1 VSTVLRVRDIIE
13 GIDTFAPFSSCCDWD
28 NSGLQVGCLD
38 WEVTRLAVSLDLTD
52 RAIDE
57 SLEKGCSCIITH
69 HPVIFEPLR
78 NIETGTPLGRK
89 ILACLERRLSV
100 ISVHTNW
107 DICVGGVNWT
117 LAELIGLERI
127 SSLDG
132 SDGRDGRDGWMGVHG
147 AFTTPEKGASL
158 PGVLRE
164 KWGLSW
170 TRDYRVPDTVSYLAL
185 AGGAGG
191 DLWPG
196 AKERGSEVFITA
208 DMKYH
213 QVMEA
218 VESGLGVI
226 VADHGEMERI
236 TLPALG
242 SLLSETLPL
251 EVLEVDAQGFE
262 AGNIAAG

>member
-1 VSTVLRVRDIIE
+1 MLRVRDIID
-13 GIDTFAPFSSCCDWD
+13 GIDTFAPFSSCRDWD
-28 NSGLQVGCLD
+28 NSGLQVGSLD
-38 WEVTRLAVSLDLTD
+38 WEVSRLAVSLDLTD

-57 SLEKGCSCIITH
+57 SLEKGCSCIVTH

-78 NIETGTPLGRK
+78 NIETGTTLGRK
-89 ILACLERRLSV
+89 ILTCLERHLSV

-107 DICVGGVNWT
+107 DTCTGGVNCT
-117 LAELIGLERI
+117 LAGLIGLEPI

-132 SDGRDGRDGWMGVHG
+132 GDGATGWMGVHG
-147 AFTTPEKGASL
+147 AFTIPVKGTAL
-158 PGVLRE
+158 PAVLRE

-170 TRDYRVPDTVSYLAL
+170 SRDYRIPDTVSYLAL

-191 DLWPG
+191 DLWPE
-196 AKERGSEVFITA
+196 AKSRGSEVFVTA

-218 VESGLGVI
+218 VESSLGVI
-226 VADHGEMERI
+226 VVDHGEMERT

-242 SLLSETLPL
+242 SLLSATLHL
-251 EVLEVDAQGFE
+251 EVLQVDAQGFE
-262 AGNIAAG
+262 AGNIATE